1 MNNEMDLAFYLPIV
15 DGLLLGGN
23 NLSTKFDYFCCND
36 GTVQLFFS
44 KSEDETF
51 CEWDLNLQP
60 EDPHYKS
67 NPDSIIL
74 LKDKFPLLSVYDE
87 QVFHH
92 MIFTINSI
100 TTVPKLTKHNSINV
114 FMKLYCFFQL
124 SNSRR
129 DERSSAP
136 EINNSNF
143 LFRLFMFTH
152 PVNEETLNAFTLDN
166 SGKIVHI
173 PSGILLRDYAS
184 AYYDYFIEHYD
195 QLSSQIVI
203 EAKEIEAAKILHLSL
218 VDMIEMGSSNL
229 KIPAPA
235 LPVEMKLINDAL
247 FFTKVYSDDR
257 ERIVRTITT
266 FLQGKNTHEE
276 TCLNFL
282 LQNFVVYILRMDFK
296 EIYNLLNSFSQA
308 EQKKLII
315 KQIFKRATFAK
326 WIMNEKGI
334 SFDRIK
340 DITCFFDDEAKKMY
354 RI

>member
-1 MNNEMDLAFYLPIV
+1 MNNETDFAFYLSIV
-15 DGLLLGGN
+15 NVLLHGGN

-36 GTVQLFFS
+36 GTVQLFFK

-67 NPDSIIL
+67 NPDSSII
-74 LKDKFPLLSVYDE
+74 LKDKFPLLDVCDE

-92 MIFTINSI
+92 MIFAINSI
-100 TTVPKLTKHNSINV
+100 TTVPKLTKYNYINA

-129 DERSSAP
+129 DESNSAQR
-136 EINNSNF
+136 ISNNNF

-166 SGKIVHI
+166 SGEIVHI
-173 PSGILLRDYAS
+173 PSGITLRDYAS

-203 EAKEIEAAKILHLSL
+203 EASEIEAAKILHLSL
-218 VDMIEMGSSNL
+218 VDMIEKGSFDL

-235 LPVEMKLINDAL
+235 LPVDMKLINDAVY
-247 FFTKVYSDDR
+247 FTKVYSDDR

-308 EQKKLII
+308 EQKQLLIN
-315 KQIFKRATFAK
+315 QLFKRATFIK
-326 WIMNEKGI
+326 WIMDEKSI

-340 DITCFFDDEAKKMY
+340 EITCFFDDEAKKMY